1 MRFLALIKGRIS
13 VMDFDWKEPD
23 QKELDY
29 ILEFANKEYKNKTT
43 SEYLMGALILLFV
56 ELFPVC
62 MLIGSIA
69 SKAPAGDII
78 RNASGVAI
86 LGGLYAGICFFIKKS
101 RQTLISDIKN
111 NKVKIMYVVVRDKK
125 TVQNGDFESKYATVQ
140 MSDNELK
147 EYKITDAL
155 YNKIG
160 LGSLLI
166 AVKYEN
172 GSGFYDEYD
181 LLLNPNTIAEN
192 H

>member
-1 MRFLALIKGRIS
+1 
-13 VMDFDWKEPD
+13 MDFDWKDPD

-29 ILEFANKEYKNKTT
+29 IFEFANKEYKNKTSST
-43 SEYLMGALILLFV
+43 YLIGALILILV
-56 ELFPVC
+56 ELFPAC

-78 RNASGVAI
+78 RNALGVVI
-86 LGGLYAGICFFIKKS
+86 LVGLYAGICFIIKNS
-101 RQTLISDIKN
+101 RQTLINDIKN

-125 TVQNGDFESKYATVQ
+125 TVQSGDFESKYATVQ
-140 MSDNELK
+140 MSDNKLR

>member
-1 MRFLALIKGRIS
+1 MNFE
-13 VMDFDWKEPD
+13 WKEPD

-29 ILEFANKEYKNKTT
+29 ILEFANKEYKNKTSST
-43 SEYLMGALILLFV
+43 YLIGALILLFV

-69 SKAPAGDII
+69 SKAPAADII
-78 RNASGVAI
+78 RNTAGIAI
-86 LGGLYAGICFFIKKS
+86 FGGIYAGACTFINKS
-101 RQTLISDIKN
+101 RQNLIGDINN

-125 TVQNGDFESKYATVQ
+125 TVQNGDFESKYTTVQ

-147 EYKITDAL
+147 EFKINEEL
-155 YNKIG
+155 YDKIG

-192 H
+192 D